1 MVCLQEVWKIDPAK
15 HNPGQIDHTI
25 GWPLD
30 IHTYGGSFL
39 YHLNE
44 DEPLIAIGFVIAL
57 DYSNPYMSPYREF
70 QRFKHHPSIA
80 SLLEG
85 GTLSRNLL
93 TSQMIYITALYPLSH
108 DKDKRH

>member
-1 MVCLQEVWKIDPAK
+1 MTLTFQEVWKIDPAK

-44 DEPLIAIGFVIAL
+44 DEPLIAVGFVVAL
-57 DYSNPYMSPYREF
+57 DYSNPYLSPYREF

-85 GTLSRNLL
+85 GEI
-93 TSQMIYITALYPLSH
+93 MIWENEDEVRVLFNNENYNGGEVM
-108 DKDKRH
+108 K